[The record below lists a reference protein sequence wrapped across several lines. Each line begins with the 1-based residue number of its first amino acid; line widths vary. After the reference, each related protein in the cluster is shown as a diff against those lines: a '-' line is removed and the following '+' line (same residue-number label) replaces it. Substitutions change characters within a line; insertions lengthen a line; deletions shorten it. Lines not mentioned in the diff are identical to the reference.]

1 MNWSPRQAGLRLIAV
16 AALLLGAVACS
27 GTSDAVGSAV
37 PLAGNS
43 SAVAT
48 SSTATSSTAT
58 SSTATSSGAVSSTT
72 VASSNDSN
80 SRFRPAGFPVP
91 MGATVTLPT
100 GGFHSELTM
109 HVGEVFSAPPADWLP
124 DNSDSSTLNGVVVLA
139 AATSDTLTYQAVKP
153 GTVTIATGPVG
164 HPGGCD
170 QPGKSCSDAT
180 PPPTVA
186 ITVTK

>member
-1 MNWSPRQAGLRLIAV
+1 
-16 AALLLGAVACS
+16 
-27 GTSDAVGSAV
+27 
-37 PLAGNS
+37 
-43 SAVAT
+43 
-48 SSTATSSTAT
+48 
-58 SSTATSSGAVSSTT
+58 
-72 VASSNDSN
+72 
-80 SRFRPAGFPVP
+80 
-91 MGATVTLPT
+91 
-100 GGFHSELTM
+100 M